1 MNLKWAFELPGS
13 GAKIRAFVITAVLGI
28 VFQFF
33 ADFSNLWLIYDRD
46 AVLSGQWWRLLTG
59 NIVHINFAHLWLNL
73 GAFLAILVVFPGKHG
88 ISRILFYLISC
99 GIAVT
104 AGIQL
109 FSSDIEWYSGLSGVL
124 HGVFIIKAYDEWSV
138 SKKLGG
144 AMVGALGIKLGYEQL
159 MGGSENVARLIG
171 GPVAV
176 DAHLFGAI
184 GGFMVVLGLLVS
196 GSKGQG

>member
-1 MNLKWAFELPGS
+1 MKWAFKLPGS
-13 GAKIRAFVITAVLGI
+13 GAEIRAFLLIAVLGI
-28 VFQFF
+28 VFQFL
-33 ADFSNLWLIYDRD
+33 ADLSSSWLIYDRD

-59 NIVHINFAHLWLNL
+59 NFVHINFAHLWLNL
-73 GAFLAILVVFPGKHG
+73 GAFLAILVVFPGQHG
-88 ISRILFYLISC
+88 VSRVLFYLICC

-109 FSSDIEWYSGLSGVL
+109 FSSGVEWYSGLSGVL
-124 HGVFIIKAYDEWSV
+124 HGVFVIKAYDEWSA

-144 AMVGALGIKLGYEQL
+144 AMVGALGFKLGYEQL

-176 DAHLFGAI
+176 DAHLYGAI
-184 GGFMVVLGLLVS
+184 GGFLVVLGLLVLDL
-196 GSKGQG
+196 KGQG